1 MRSDP
6 SADSGRRPVA
16 ADLSGDRDRHR
27 RSACSST
34 TPTGAG
40 SPSNPQIGPTSPLV
54 GTWKGTI
61 SSAVIATGSLTVTF
75 DLQAG
80 TAEFPL
86 LAGSYEAVFP
96 DAAFSAKGN
105 LSAGLDRPGGT
116 NLGMFFD
123 SAPVPCPGQVNG
135 AAQVARTAV
144 VTLLS
149 NSRARGDY
157 LAGSCPGGT
166 IDLTK
171 Q

>member
-1 MRSDP
+1 LRSDP
-6 SADSGRRPVA
+6 SADSGLRPVA
-16 ADLSGDRDRHR
+16 AVGLAIAFALAAA
-27 RSACSST
+27 ACSST
-34 TPTGAG
+34 TPTGTG
-40 SPSNPQIGPTSPLV
+40 SPSNPQIGPSSPLL

-61 SSAVIATGSLTVTF
+61 SSAVIATGSLAVTF

-96 DAAFSAKGN
+96 DAAFNAKGT

-123 SAPVPCPGQVNG
+123 SAPVPCPGRVNG

-144 VTLLS
+144 VALA
-149 NSRARGDY
+149 NSRAHGDY

>member
-6 SADSGRRPVA
+6 RADSGRRPVA
-16 ADLSGDRDRHR
+16 AACLAIVIASFAA
-27 RSACSST
+27 ACSST
-34 TPTGAG
+34 TPTGTG

-75 DLQAG
+75 NLQAG

-86 LAGSYEAVFP
+86 LAGSYEVVFP
-96 DAAFSAKGN
+96 DAAFSARGN

-123 SAPVPCPGQVNG
+123 SAAVPCPGQVNG
-135 AAQVARTAV
+135 TAQVARTAV
-144 VTLLS
+144 VTLS

-166 IDLTK
+166 IDLAK

>member
-16 ADLSGDRDRHR
+16 AACLAIAIAIFA
-27 RSACSST
+27 ACSST
-34 TPTGAG
+34 TPTGTG

-61 SSAVIATGSLTVTF
+61 SSAAIATGSLTVTF
-75 DLQAG
+75 NLQAG

-86 LAGSYEAVFP
+86 LAGSYEVVFP
-96 DAAFSAKGN
+96 DAAFSTKGN

-135 AAQVARTAV
+135 TAQVARTAV
-144 VTLLS
+144 VTLS
-149 NSRARGDY
+149 GSRARGDY

-166 IDLTK
+166 IDLAK